1 MAIGLIIIGD
11 EILSG
16 KYTDSHFTNVIKI
29 LAERGLRLG
38 WARYLG
44 DEPERITATLRETY
58 ASGDIVFCCGGI
70 GSTPDDYTRACAAEA
85 FGKPLV
91 MHPEARKEI
100 DKRIRQVAEDPEN
113 PDYTSPDNI
122 RRLQMGEF
130 PEGSATIPN
139 PVNPFP
145 GFSYGTHYF
154 VPGFPQMA
162 HPMIAWAL
170 DTYHK
175 DIFFSAVESECV
187 VDVLGAMEAKM
198 TPMMERITADY
209 PEVKLFSLP
218 HIGPK
223 REDNYVE
230 VGVKGKREKL
240 QPAFDALLAELDELG
255 AEYKLRS

>member
-1 MAIGLIIIGD
+1 MTIGLIIIGD

-16 KYTDSHFTNVIKI
+16 KYTDSHLNNVIRI
-29 LAERGLRLG
+29 LSERGLQLG

-44 DEPERITATLRETY
+44 DEPDRITATLRETY

-85 FGKPLV
+85 FGRQLV
-91 MHPEARKEI
+91 LHPEARKEI
-100 DKRIRQVAEDPEN
+100 DKRIRQVAEDPEH

-130 PEGSATIPN
+130 PEGAAVIPN

-170 DTYHK
+170 DTYHRNL
-175 DIFFSAVESECV
+175 FFSAVESECV
-187 VDVLGAMEAKM
+187 VDVLGTMEAQM
-198 TPMMERITADY
+198 TPVMEQIAADF
-209 PEVKLFSLP
+209 PEIRLFSLP
-218 HIGPK
+218 HIGPRK
-223 REDNYVE
+223 EDNYVE
-230 VGVKGKREKL
+230 VGVKGKQENLKS
-240 QPAFDALLAELDELG
+240 AFDVLIAGLDKLG
-255 AEYKLRS
+255 VQYTLR